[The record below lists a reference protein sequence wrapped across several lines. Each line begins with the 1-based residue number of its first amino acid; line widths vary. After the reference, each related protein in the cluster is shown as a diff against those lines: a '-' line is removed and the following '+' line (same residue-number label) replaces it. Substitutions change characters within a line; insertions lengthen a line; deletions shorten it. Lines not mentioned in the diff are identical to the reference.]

1 MQFEGEH
8 KVIPLRGIER
18 AMENGVAQDGGMNEV
33 INLIP
38 RNGSYVPYAPTD
50 TPTDHDSL
58 MTDNVNMV
66 RIHHTSTGDNTIVV
80 MADHY
85 LVNGV
90 RKEGVIHEIVFI
102 GNRMDLSTENGIEHW
117 LWKNGEYINQDD
129 LNIHMNGVSGLP
141 YVNFKV
147 ERGIYDGSKVY
158 QSARYVKVH
167 KHFTDADAGNC
178 DQGELSKY
186 VRELGSVG
194 SDAMALLDSIRHMGG
209 ITGYVLVTAAWRLKG
224 SDASNP
230 KYVMAS
236 PVLLMGAP
244 EIYMKENQYEVTDL
258 TTTYVSRLNVEGQR
272 AGTYLLDM
280 FDYQCEREADI
291 DDNTLYAAQTEAHEY
306 LWNISDSD
314 DREIDDMSEGEHV
327 FIEPLEENDKCVIR
341 VPLDP
346 YRVMRGVIAGQG
358 DQAAWTIS
366 FVQRYSVQQPA
377 LCSRKYA
384 LYDHGTKLG
393 TDEAQGEYRGVR
405 ITHGSANVLYYR
417 LSGNIAEQY
426 KDEIDRLCIF
436 VSPVV
441 SPYKSNEASGVR
453 FESDYVGER
462 EDVYDGF
469 FFGNERNA
477 GNWGVFHSACGGSF
491 TPIMKSNQ
499 EIRDELKNIAGL
511 YKVAEL
517 QLNELQPNQWLKI
530 NLSGGRLATD
540 KMVQHSDT
548 MLKMSDI
555 QPVGFNKGHIFGYN
569 ERLHVYNFQKNEI
582 YRLPYKAMEYYYG
595 GGQYNVGVSY
605 GLDCHIE
612 VEDSNGSII
621 TYPFNMSTGVLNPL
635 ITCADID
642 AKNIRV
648 VVRLGG
654 VHRVK
659 IANYTPIEIGGF
671 IGGYISDDL
680 TPIKLSTEA
689 ATEEEYNAAVRQE
702 YISPESYSYGRNE
715 IRVSNTGTTIFEV
728 DKSYRVGHGEI
739 IALARLSMGLSQDN
753 YSKFPLVVFCTDGI
767 YTLGVDASGKYAYS
781 SQDPL
786 SRVVCTNP
794 NGICEIDG
802 AVLFPTEYGLQMVTM
817 DGVKPVVTQVI
828 GTPKNLPIVADGL
841 EVYRNAIRHEKI
853 VQLMD
858 DISWEDFLKDIQYE
872 DTYIRYLHAINSVV
886 IYNRYKPYS
895 YLVDLKSWSVTKLEQ
910 RIAYDDGDFPKQTF
924 RAAYS
929 NGGELKSVQFDYYSG
944 ADNAQCLL
952 VTRPIALESR
962 HLKTAYRV
970 VMRGAFEYD
979 PDDEEERYAG
989 LYAFGSLDGNHWDY
1003 LNGVEKLLTSNR
1015 FHDLGI
1021 EVHHVSY
1028 KYMMLV
1034 FAGTL
1039 SKDSHIDGLE
1049 ITSRVKYN
1057 NKLK

>member
-80 MADHY
+80 MTDHY

-129 LNIHMNGVSGLP
+129 LNIHDNGESVLP
-141 YVNFKV
+141 YVSFKV
-147 ERGIYDGSKVY
+147 ERGIYDGRKVY
-158 QSARYVKVH
+158 GSARFIRLH
-167 KHFTDADAGNC
+167 KNYTDADTSRSNYDEA
-178 DQGELSKY
+178 EKY
-186 VRELGSVG
+186 VKNAGSMG
-194 SDAMALLDSIRHMGG
+194 GDAISLLDSIRYAGG
-209 ITGYVLVTAAWRLKG
+209 ITGYILVAAAWRVKSG
-224 SDASNP
+224 DASNP
-230 KYVMAS
+230 KYIMAS
-236 PVLLMGAP
+236 PILLMGTP
-244 EIYMKENQYEVTDL
+244 EIYMKDNKFETK
-258 TTTYVSRLNVEGQR
+258 
-272 AGTYLLDM
+272 AGTYLTMPTYDSFLDI
-280 FDYQCEREADI
+280 FSFQEIVEQYGHQLDDSLQDYASRE
-291 DDNTLYAAQTEAHEY
+291 
-306 LWNISDSD
+306 LWDMTNSD
-314 DREIDDMSEGEHV
+314 DRDTEDMGEYSHVNIDMQEDSTTCILRKSNANH
-327 FIEPLEENDKCVIR
+327 DKAE
-341 VPLDP
+341 L
-346 YRVMRGVIAGQG
+346 Q
-358 DQAAWTIS
+358 T
-366 FVQRYSVQQPA
+366 PA
-377 LCSRKYA
+377 LWSSKFA
-384 LYDHGTKLG
+384 LWKGGNDAEH
-393 TDEAQGEYRGVR
+393 RGIR
-405 ITHGSANVLYYR
+405 ITHGSGNVLYFK
-417 LSGNIAEQY
+417 LSGNIADNY
-426 KDEIDRLCIF
+426 KDEIDRLCVF
-436 VSPVV
+436 VSPII
-441 SPYKSNEASGVR
+441 SPYKHIDATGIKMDLFTKFTGPNQTPYNYYNFVDESINNNQQNDSHVVCSNFIPVIK
-453 FESDYVGER
+453 SD
-462 EDVYDGF
+462 
-469 FFGNERNA
+469 
-477 GNWGVFHSACGGSF
+477 
-491 TPIMKSNQ
+491 Q
-499 EIRDELKNIAGL
+499 EIRDEIKNIAGL
-511 YKVAEL
+511 YKVAEV
-517 QLNELQPNQWLKI
+517 QLNEINNDADQYGWIKV
-530 NLSGGRLATD
+530 NLSEGRLATD
-540 KMVQHSDT
+540 RLVQHSDT
-548 MLKMSDI
+548 MLKVSDI
-555 QPVGFNKGHIFGYN
+555 QPVGFSDGHIFGYN
-569 ERLHVYNFQKNEI
+569 ERLHVFNFQKNEVF
-582 YRLPYKAMEYYYG
+582 RLPYDGLSYYG
-595 GGQYNVGVSY
+595 GGGQYANELFGQAIDY
-605 GLDCHIE
+605 AIE
-612 VEDSNGSII
+612 VTDSHGSI
-621 TYPFNMSTGVLNPL
+621 TVHRFHSTQKMLNPL
-635 ITCADID
+635 ISCADID
-642 AKNIRV
+642 AKQIRLIYKYPV
-648 VVRLGG
+648 ESILGPPIYSIG
-654 VHRVK
+654 EV
-659 IANYTPIEIGGF
+659 IYQPIEIGG
-671 IGGYISDDL
+671 IISGYIQRDIHPSEPPTSRIVTEDEWNNSFNSEN
-680 TPIKLSTEA
+680 IK
-689 ATEEEYNAAVRQE
+689 
-702 YISPESYSYGRNE
+702 PDSYSYGKNE
-715 IRVSNTGTTIFEV
+715 IRVSNVGTHIFEV
-728 DKSYRVGHGEI
+728 DKSYRIGHGEI

-767 YTLGVDASGKYAYS
+767 YTLGVDANGKYAYS
-781 SQDPL
+781 SQAPL

-817 DGVKPVVTQVI
+817 DGVKPIVTQAI
-828 GTPKNLPIVADGL
+828 GAPKNLPIVADGL

-886 IYNRYKPYS
+886 IYNRYKSYS

-910 RIAYDDGDFPKQTF
+910 RIAYDDADFPKQTF

-929 NGGELKSVQFDYYSG
+929 NEGVLKSVQFDYYSG